1 MRKVLTI
8 LLTLVTLTSYASS
21 IEGVGL
27 VTQVENGKDTLL
39 FFKNEIRLR
48 STRGDVNWFKTDGT
62 PVATNT
68 DEIYPD
74 DGGYYTE
81 LAGDISSPVYAFLYT
96 DAGECTLTCVPD
108 CGATTLTLAGD
119 TKPFAYTRSNGSNAS
134 YARACTIHYNA
145 LAWNTE
151 QWVDSAATIDASLRP
166 GNYILPRP
174 KSPYA
179 SLLQLKGD
187 KQIGGY
193 LTKQN
198 QKLLKDATVIAFDN
212 VGAGTV
218 VLFSESPTYRGYWLS
233 TSRILT
239 NALFFGNG
247 NNVSGSSRYRP

>member
-1 MRKVLTI
+1 VL
-8 LLTLVTLTSYASS
+8 YAADLD
-21 IEGVGL
+21 I
-27 VTQVENGKDTLL
+27 
-39 FFKNEIRLR
+39 
-48 STRGDVNWFKTDGT
+48 
-62 PVATNT
+62 TN
-68 DEIYPD
+68 P
-74 DGGYYTE
+74 
-81 LAGDISSPVYAFLYT
+81 LAYGIHNRQLYT
-96 DAGECTLTCVPD
+96 MKT
-108 CGATTLTLAGD
+108 
-119 TKPFAYTRSNGSNAS
+119 
-134 YARACTIHYNA
+134 
-145 LAWNTE
+145 
-151 QWVDSAATIDASLRP
+151 

-233 TSRILT
+233 TGRILA
-239 NALFFGNG
+239 NALFFG